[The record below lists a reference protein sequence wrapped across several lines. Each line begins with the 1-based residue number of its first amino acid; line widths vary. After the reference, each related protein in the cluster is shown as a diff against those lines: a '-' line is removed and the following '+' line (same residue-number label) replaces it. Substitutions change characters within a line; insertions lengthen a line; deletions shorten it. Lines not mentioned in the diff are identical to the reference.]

1 MAISMIEFQGQIP
14 RQQDFQTMKQNED
27 IRPMV
32 DYGNFQNQVQ
42 RNVESASSQVVKRDE
57 AEWNEEDRGQ
67 GRGSSYQGDGGRNR
81 KKHTEDKI
89 IKKGN
94 GSFDIRI

>member
-14 RQQDFQTMKQNED
+14 RQQDFQTIKQNED
-27 IRPMV
+27 ARPAV

-42 RNVESASSQVVKRDE
+42 RNVESASSQVVRRDE
-57 AEWNEEDRGQ
+57 AAWNNEDREQ
-67 GRGSSYQGDGGRNR
+67 GGSSYQGDGGRNR

-89 IKKGN
+89 IKKKN
-94 GSFDIRI
+94 DSFDIRI

>member
-27 IRPMV
+27 TRPMV

-42 RNVESASSQVVKRDE
+42 RNVESASSQVISRDE
-57 AEWNEEDRGQ
+57 AEWNEEDRGRQ
-67 GRGSSYQGDGGRNR
+67 GGSYHGDGGRNR
-81 KKHTEDKI
+81 KKQTEDKI
-89 IKKGN
+89 IKKGKD
-94 GSFDIRI
+94 SFDIRI

>member
-27 IRPMV
+27 TRPMV

-42 RNVESASSQVVKRDE
+42 RNVESASSQVVSRDE

-67 GRGSSYQGDGGRNR
+67 GSSYHGDGGRNR
-81 KKHTEDKI
+81 KKHTEDKV
-89 IKKGN
+89 IKKEKN
-94 GSFDIRI
+94 SFDIRI